1 MYENYLDR
9 MLSSTELKS
18 GNKVSPEQL
27 SLLQE
32 FNSYLRGQN
41 ISACTRKNY
50 IVTLR
55 CVSNAIGKNL
65 DKSITKNDI
74 EVWLSSIGDDA
85 VQSKIVKIATVK
97 KYFKWLYHKGTS
109 DMKKRSLFPEVVDF
123 IENPNNKVEKRLTS
137 SDLLSQEEVKR
148 MIDACPNTRD
158 RTIIS
163 LLFDSG
169 LRRQELCNLN
179 VGDIHITI
187 NEQYLTVRNVEGN
200 KTGGRIV
207 PLNYSI
213 SDIKDWLNVHPKKN
227 DINAPLFIC
236 LEHSIGRQRF
246 RYGERLGGN
255 RIITIVKRTAKD
267 AGINKRVFTHLFR
280 HSRNTDLEDKGAP
293 RSARIC
299 MFGWSEKSNMPE
311 HYSHLSKE
319 QNLGKIRQADG
330 LLPKAPQVIDILKPI
345 QCPRCNEQNSPVNR
359 FCGKCATPL
368 DEQSIQK
375 IIIQSI
381 VETTVENL
389 FNKKPELQEL
399 AKREMLANPDLKKKL
414 SLIKNPEI
422 QKLLAAQFQ

>member
-1 MYENYLDR
+1 
-9 MLSSTELKS
+9 MLNSMELKS

-27 SLLQE
+27 SFLQE
-32 FNSYLRGQN
+32 FNNYLREQN
-41 ISACTRKNY
+41 ISVCTRKNY
-50 IVTLR
+50 IVNLR
-55 CVSNAIGKNL
+55 CVSNAISKTL

-74 EVWLSSIGDDA
+74 EIWLSSISDDA

-109 DMKKRSLFPEVVDF
+109 DMKKRNLFPEVVDF

-158 RTIIS
+158 RAIIS

-187 NEQYLTVRNVEGN
+187 NEQYLTVRNEQGN

-227 DINAPLFIC
+227 DINAPLFLC
-236 LEHSIGRQRF
+236 LEHSVGRQRF

-319 QNLGKIRQADG
+319 QNISKIRQADG
-330 LLPKAPQVIDILKPI
+330 LTSKTLQVVDILKPI
-345 QCPRCNEQNSPVNR
+345 RCPRCNEQNNPTNR

-375 IIIQSI
+375 IIMQTI
-381 VETTVENL
+381 VETAVENL

-399 AKREMLANPDLKKKL
+399 AKQEIMTDPILKEKL
-414 SLIKNPEI
+414 LMIKNPDI
-422 QKLLAAQFQ
+422 RKLLDMQIKE